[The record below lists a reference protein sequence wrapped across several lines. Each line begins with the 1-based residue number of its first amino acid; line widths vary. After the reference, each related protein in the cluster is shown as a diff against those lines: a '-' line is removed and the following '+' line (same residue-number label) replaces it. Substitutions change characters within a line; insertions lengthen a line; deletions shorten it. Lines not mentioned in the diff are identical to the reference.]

1 MLLRPNGLV
10 LKAAIKAQELTKK
23 LTMHEKNFICL
34 TVSVLYI
41 ANVLHNFT
49 VPAVFSF
56 FLQWITVKFTFR
68 VITITILHNKIYS
81 TPDCI

>member
-1 MLLRPNGLV
+1 MLLRLNGLI
-10 LKAAIKAQELTKK
+10 LKAAIKLRNLPKK

-41 ANVLHNFT
+41 ANFLHNFT
-49 VPAVFSF
+49 VAAVFSL